1 MTSKRISAV
10 ILLCAAAMF
19 CAAAPAGE
27 TYPSGKVTF
36 YIGNAPGG
44 GNDLL
49 VRALI
54 PGMSKFV
61 GGDII
66 PENLQGANGGVA
78 AVKVGTAK
86 PDGHSLYLHSQS
98 VIMMQY
104 TGQPQVDVLKLAP
117 VAVVAEDFGAFCVAA
132 DSPINSMT
140 DLIEAAKKNPGKIKV
155 GSASAGVWP
164 INVALFE
171 DKAGVK
177 VKFIPYDSGGAAAG
191 TATAA
196 GEIDVCLDSPIVYR
210 SLVESGKLK
219 MIGVFGEN
227 RSSIFPEVK
236 TAREQ
241 GVDVFFPVWRGVF
254 TTAGTPEP
262 VLEKLSAAVK
272 TAMEDEGFKK
282 YVATAGLP
290 VRFRGYKEFGPFLVA
305 EDAFYR
311 DMLGKLGMKI
321 SEPKR

>member
-1 MTSKRISAV
+1 MTSRRIAALLPFLAVAALFVSAS
-10 ILLCAAAMF
+10 
-19 CAAAPAGE
+19 AGE
-27 TYPSGKVTF
+27 KYPSGKVTF

-49 VRALI
+49 ARALI
-54 PGMSKFV
+54 PGMSKSI

-98 VIMMQY
+98 VVMMQY

-117 VAVVAEDFGAFCVAA
+117 VAVVAEDFGALCVAA
-132 DSPINSMT
+132 NSPINSIP
-140 DLIEAAKKNPGKIKV
+140 DLVAAAKKNPGKVKI

-164 INVALFE
+164 INVAMFE
-171 DKAGVK
+171 EKAGVK

-219 MIGVFGEN
+219 MIGVFGES
-227 RSSIFPEVK
+227 RSSVFPDVK
-236 TAREQ
+236 TCREQ

-254 TTAGTPEP
+254 TTAGTSEE
-262 VLEKLSAAVK
+262 VLNALSQAVK
-272 TAMEDEGFKK
+272 VAMENEGFKK
-282 YVATAGLP
+282 YVETAGLP
-290 VRFRGYKEFGPFLVA
+290 VRFRDYKEFGPFLVA

-311 DMLGKLGMKI
+311 DALGKLGMKI